1 MQRPRQAVILAGGRG
16 SRLRPITDSLPKPM
30 IPFHGKPFLEY
41 LVELLRSQGFERILL
56 LLGYLP
62 ELVRSHFG
70 DGRRWQ
76 MQIDT
81 SVSDV
86 EDETGR
92 RLKKAGSK
100 IDPVFLLM
108 YCDNYWPMPFEKMW
122 REFLEKDPAGMLT
135 VYRNGDR
142 YTRDNVR
149 LAEDG
154 KVLTYDK
161 ERAASGL
168 SGVDIGFAIF
178 KRQVLD
184 LLPEENVS
192 FERVVYPKLIEKGR
206 LAAFRTGHRYYSVST
221 PERLILTEQFL
232 KNRSSAVILDR
243 DGVLNK
249 KPSKACYVRSWADWE
264 WLPGAK
270 EALRLFK
277 EVGLKVLLVS
287 NQAGIA
293 RGRMTEHDLGEIHE
307 QLKKEVA
314 AAGGEIAAI
323 YHCPHGWEE
332 GCECRKPSPGM
343 LFQAQRDWN
352 LDLSRTPFIGDD
364 DRDGQAADAAGCP
377 WVKVSEEQTLLEATR
392 RILDAKTE
400 SCASYRT

>member
-1 MQRPRQAVILAGGRG
+1 MERPRQAVILAGGRG

-30 IPFHGKPFLEY
+30 IPFYGKPFLEY
-41 LVELLRSQGFERILL
+41 LVELLRAQGFERILL

-70 DGRRWQ
+70 DGRRWE
-76 MQIDT
+76 MKIDY
-81 SVSDV
+81 SVSDI

-92 RLKKAGSK
+92 RLTKAGSK
-100 IDPVFLLM
+100 IDPMFLLM

-122 REFLEKDPAGMLT
+122 KAFLEKDPVGMLT
-135 VYRNGDR
+135 VYRNWDK

-161 ERAASGL
+161 ERTASGL

-178 KRQVLD
+178 RRQVLD

-192 FERVVYPKLIEKGR
+192 FERVVYPKLVEKGQ
-206 LAAFRTGHRYYSVST
+206 LAAFRTGHRYYSVSA
-221 PERLILTEQFL
+221 PERLSLTEQFL
-232 KNRSSAVILDR
+232 KDRSSAVILDR

-249 KPSKACYVRSWADWE
+249 KPSKAQYVRSWADWE

-277 EVGLKVLLVS
+277 EAGLKVILVS

-293 RGRMTEHDLGEIHE
+293 RG
-307 QLKKEVA
+307 K
-314 AAGGEIAAI
+314 
-323 YHCPHGWEE
+323 
-332 GCECRKPSPGM
+332 
-343 LFQAQRDWN
+343 
-352 LDLSRTPFIGDD
+352 
-364 DRDGQAADAAGCP
+364 
-377 WVKVSEEQTLLEATR
+377 
-392 RILDAKTE
+392 
-400 SCASYRT
+400 